1 MMRIA
6 LFLLTNL
13 AVMLVFGLVLS
24 LTGIQSSSVQGL
36 MIMALLFGFG
46 GSFISLLM
54 SKWMALKSVG
64 GEVIEQ
70 PRNDMERWLME
81 TVAQQSRQAGIA
93 MPQVAIYHAPDINA
107 FATGAR
113 RDASLVAVSTGLL
126 QNMSRDEAEAVIA
139 HEISHIANGDMVT
152 MTLIQGIV
160 NTFVI
165 FISRII
171 AQIAAGFMGG
181 DRDEGEES
189 NGNPLVYFAVATVLE
204 LVFGILASVI
214 TMWFSRYREFHADA
228 GSARLVG
235 REKMI
240 AALQRLKTSYEPQE
254 ASSMMAFCING
265 KSKSLS
271 ELFMTHPP
279 LDKRIEALLFYCSSS
294 ALSGRNGMG
303 CTQLTQ
309 QIIA

>member
-13 AVMLVFGLVLS
+13 AVMVVFGLVLS

-36 MIMALLFGFG
+36 LIMALLFGFG

-70 PRNDMERWLME
+70 PRNERERWLMN
-81 TVAQQSRQAGIA
+81 TVATQARQAGIA

-126 QNMSRDEAEAVIA
+126 QNMSPDEAEAVIA

-152 MTLIQGIV
+152 MTLIQGVV

-171 AQIAAGFMGG
+171 AQIAAGFLGG
-181 DRDEGEES
+181 NRDEGEGS
-189 NGNPLVYFAVATVLE
+189 NGNPLIYFAVATVLE
-204 LVFGILASVI
+204 LVFGILASII
-214 TMWFSRYREFHADA
+214 TMWFSRY
-228 GSARLVG
+228 LVG

-254 ASSMMAFCING
+254 ATSMMAFCING

-279 LDKRIEALLFYCSSS
+279 LDKRIEALR
-294 ALSGRNGMG
+294 SGEY
-303 CTQLTQ
+303 LK
-309 QIIA
+309 